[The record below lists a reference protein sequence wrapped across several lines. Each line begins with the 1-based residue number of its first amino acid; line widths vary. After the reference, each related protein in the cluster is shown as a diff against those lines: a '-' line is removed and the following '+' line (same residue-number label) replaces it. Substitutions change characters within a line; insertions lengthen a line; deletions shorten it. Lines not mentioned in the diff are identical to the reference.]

1 MSEQVWN
8 FAAIHGAI
16 GTLRGHAATMN
27 GQHEELS
34 GLLSQGAATWTGE
47 ASTQWT
53 VEQTRLNSRYADFFT
68 AVNDYINAVES
79 ATEGQ
84 QQQEATNQASFA

>member
-8 FAAIHGAI
+8 FPAIDAAV
-16 GTLRGHAATMN
+16 GTLRGHAATIN

-34 GLLSQGAATWTGE
+34 GLLSQGAATWSGE

-53 VEQTRLNSRYADFFT
+53 VEQGRLNSRYADFFT
-68 AVNDYINAVES
+68 AVTDYINAVES
-79 ATEGQ
+79 AKESQ

>member
-16 GTLRGHAATMN
+16 STLRGQAATMSA
-27 GQHEELS
+27 QHEELS
-34 GLLSQGAATWTGE
+34 GQLAQGQALWTGQGSE
-47 ASTQWT
+47 QWAA
-53 VEQTRLNSRYADFFT
+53 EQTRLNARYGDFFT
-68 AVNDYINAVES
+68 AFNDYINAVES

-84 QQQEATNQASFA
+84 QQQEAINQASFA

>member
-16 GTLRGHAATMN
+16 AVLRGHAATMN
-27 GQHEELS
+27 GQGEQLN
-34 GLLSQGAATWTGE
+34 GDMGALKALWTGAASE
-47 ASTQWT
+47 QWS
-53 VEQTRLNSRYADFFT
+53 VEQTRLNARYAE
-68 AVNDYINAVES
+68 AHAAANDYLNAVES

-84 QQQEATNQASFA
+84 QQQEAINQASFA

>member
-8 FAAIHGAI
+8 FPAIHGALA
-16 GTLRGHAATMN
+16 TLRGHAGTMAA
-27 GQHEELS
+27 QHEQLV
-34 GLLSQGAATWTGE
+34 GLLGQLQAQWTGG
-47 ASTQWT
+47 ASEQMA
-53 VEQTRLNSRYADFFT
+53 VEQTRLNARYGEFFA

-84 QQQEATNQASFA
+84 QQQEAINQASFA